1 MMAHK
6 HDTHFIP
13 SPFKAVTQY
22 ENAFVRAW
30 NNNIAEAVAEVLKY
44 IANATAVAIKTGQVG
59 GTSILDEIEDTEVE
73 KAHNV
78 GDLHPN
84 GLWIWTEY
92 APGKFDWRVAN
103 KKKKAT
109 QKIWEMNPEIAKLKT
124 SAECQKY
131 VEDKGYISWAS
142 DIEKADL
149 KSAQLICSA
158 LVNLHDLIPYQ
169 RIKIKMVK
177 LKDATMDACDGETI
191 RINSDYFTAFDPSKY
206 WHRTNDEYVT
216 NNKKMLVAVE
226 RWIKTRL
233 ASDPNADVSKL
244 QATQRKLAELVE
256 KCPRWTYGD
265 ETTLAADI
273 VLHEMGHILNAQ
285 CSGGCGHWKNP
296 MYKLSHTPD
305 EIKKHQQLN
314 DERNAIFQRYCKEK
328 RVLSEYSTTKPV
340 EFFAECFVAWVH
352 KDKALPKYVSDFY
365 DKYFKETTPKR

>member
-1 MMAHK
+1 MAHK

-30 NNNIAEAVAEVLKY
+30 NNNMAEAVAEVLKY

-73 KAHNV
+73 KAHQV

-84 GLWIWTEY
+84 GKWVWTEY
-92 APGKFDWRVAN
+92 APGKFDWRTAN
-103 KKKKAT
+103 KKKKVT

-142 DIEKADL
+142 DIKKADL

-169 RIKIKMVK
+169 RIKIKMAK
-177 LKDATMDACDGETI
+177 LKEATMDASDGETI

-206 WHRTNDEYVT
+206 WHRTNDKYVSR
-216 NNKKMLVAVE
+216 NKQALENTEK
-226 RWIKTRL
+226 RIKQAL
-233 ASDPNADVSKL
+233 AANPNADVSKL
-244 QATQRKLAELVE
+244 IQTKNKLAEKIA

-265 ETTLAADI
+265 EATLASDI

-296 MYKLSHTPD
+296 MYRLSHTPD

-328 RVLSEYSTTKPV
+328 RVLSEYSTTKPA